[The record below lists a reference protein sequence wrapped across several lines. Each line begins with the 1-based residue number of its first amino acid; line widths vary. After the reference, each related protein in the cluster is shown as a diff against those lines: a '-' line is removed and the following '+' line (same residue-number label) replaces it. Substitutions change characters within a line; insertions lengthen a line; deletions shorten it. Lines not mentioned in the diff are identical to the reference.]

1 MKRNIFKIYILLY
14 NMTLVS
20 SCRDVI
26 QYTRISIEP
35 HQMSNDIL
43 TNMKIKLKNKLEKK
57 CNRNGFIDEI
67 YRIIDFSDGYMPPE
81 NLNGAA
87 IFEVSFH
94 CRLCIPIENTIIIG
108 LIRILNSELIIAIN
122 GPIIIFITK
131 ENINLDVW
139 NIGEHYEHKQ
149 SKTKLASNDYI
160 KIQILNKRI
169 NQNDSQIKAIGL
181 LYDMATTEE
190 VEQYFAHT
198 SEKNYIED

>member
-190 VEQYFAHT
+190 VEQYFVHT